1 MSITRLAV
9 GSLKA
14 HAATA
19 NRYPR
24 QTCSH
29 YPDSPLSGRD
39 RKSTRLNSSHSSIT
53 YAVFCLKKSNRA
65 TEGGLH
71 GGPRVDLGRSRPR
84 REELFSSSSLCGSR
98 LGSIQDARVQIRH
111 R

>member
-29 YPDSPLSGRD
+29 YPDSPLSGR
-39 RKSTRLNSSHSSIT
+39 RLPPQPPQKGAQ
-53 YAVFCLKKSNRA
+53 YL
-65 TEGGLH
+65 
-71 GGPRVDLGRSRPR
+71 
-84 REELFSSSSLCGSR
+84 
-98 LGSIQDARVQIRH
+98 
-111 R
+111 